1 MAVLYEHGNLH
12 DDQVLSLS
20 VIFNRSLLAACW
32 FSLFVSILYYA
43 ITANVLKTFLI
54 ASFIPFRYFFF
65 DINPS
70 KLRKRPPSLSR
81 DIVVSIFISYKV
93 RRFPIPQGGF
103 LATVVGTFLAIMRAY
118 INGIGLMLFDSF
130 TFLFQIKNDKK
141 GIPLD
146 QDINIL
152 NDNERLQAILNEA
165 KVQNDDIEKKKL
177 EKMHQ
182 DWIDI
187 GNQRRLSAWD
197 FPIQRY
203 IDHSNYYFI
212 NKEIGTD
219 FFAKEDIKN
228 IAKASNKK
236 APKNKAKK

>member
-1 MAVLYEHGNLH
+1 
-12 DDQVLSLS
+12 
-20 VIFNRSLLAACW
+20 
-32 FSLFVSILYYA
+32 
-43 ITANVLKTFLI
+43 
-54 ASFIPFRYFFF
+54 
-65 DINPS
+65 
-70 KLRKRPPSLSR
+70 
-81 DIVVSIFISYKV
+81 
-93 RRFPIPQGGF
+93 
-103 LATVVGTFLAIMRAY
+103 
-118 INGIGLMLFDSF
+118 MLFDSF

-187 GNQRRLSAWD
+187 GNQRSLSAWD

-203 IDHSNYYFI
+203 VDHSNYYFI

-219 FFAKEDIKN
+219 FFAKEDTKN